1 MHNPLPLS
9 HATTSTWLQ
18 ESYVYPITATHT
30 FIPHT
35 LQWTHHYITVFVNVA
50 QHPSKCVTQPPH
62 AHSLH
67 THIHMQSHNAHTHTH
82 THTHTSS
89 SRQNLPVFMTTV
101 HKPRT
106 HFHNSKT
113 VFLPTYYSS
122 RPIIPDAKYLNINK
136 FALLQTVLLKGGICF
151 VAHNILTLFDSKLG
165 KPFYLREYA
174 ISDDRRTFLSR
185 AR

>member
-1 MHNPLPLS
+1 M
-9 HATTSTWLQ
+9 
-18 ESYVYPITATHT
+18 YPITATHT

-62 AHSLH
+62 AL
-67 THIHMQSHNAHTHTH
+67 IAHTHTHAKSQCTHTHAKSQCTH

-113 VFLPTYYSS
+113 VFLPTYNSS

-136 FALLQTVLLKGGICF
+136 FALLQTVLLKGGICDLL
-151 VAHNILTLFDSKLG
+151 HII
-165 KPFYLREYA
+165 YLPCSTANSE
-174 ISDDRRTFLSR
+174 SR
-185 AR
+185 SI